1 MQRRKKHS
9 SPIMGLDIGTTKV
22 SIVVGD
28 LNEKNKI
35 EIVGIGSHASSG
47 LKRGVVVNIEAT
59 VDSIQK
65 AAEEAERMSGY
76 PIKEVMIAI
85 GGDHIKGMKG
95 HGMVTLRDKEVTSR
109 DIERVIESANTLLIP
124 TERETIHSIAQDYTV
139 DRESGIN
146 DPIGIHGLKL
156 EANVHIVTGDVTSR
170 RNIEK
175 CIKMSGMTSAGIV
188 LKQIAS
194 SEAVLTRDE
203 KEIGVAMIDFG
214 GGTCSIA
221 IFMNG
226 SVQYTE
232 NISLG
237 GDNIDRDIAFGLSIS
252 LPKAKKLKE
261 DHGVALAKADEMLSD
276 ETIEIRNASD
286 STCKKVLKRDL
297 IKIIELR
304 MEEIFIL
311 IKEELSKAGFIGM
324 LPAGVVL
331 TGGSSKMKETKALA
345 EQVLEMPTRVGVP
358 YDVHGLTDIVND
370 PVHSTGIGLV
380 KYAIMSK
387 GLPLEAGAMNKK
399 NVFTRMKSWFSELF

>member
-237 GDNIDRDIAFGLSIS
+237 GDN
-252 LPKAKKLKE
+252 
-261 DHGVALAKADEMLSD
+261 H
-276 ETIEIRNASD
+276 
-286 STCKKVLKRDL
+286 
-297 IKIIELR
+297 
-304 MEEIFIL
+304 
-311 IKEELSKAGFIGM
+311 
-324 LPAGVVL
+324 
-331 TGGSSKMKETKALA
+331 
-345 EQVLEMPTRVGVP
+345 
-358 YDVHGLTDIVND
+358 
-370 PVHSTGIGLV
+370 
-380 KYAIMSK
+380 
-387 GLPLEAGAMNKK
+387 
-399 NVFTRMKSWFSELF
+399 

>member
-1 MQRRKKHS
+1 
-9 SPIMGLDIGTTKV
+9 
-22 SIVVGD
+22 
-28 LNEKNKI
+28 
-35 EIVGIGSHASSG
+35 
-47 LKRGVVVNIEAT
+47 
-59 VDSIQK
+59 
-65 AAEEAERMSGY
+65 
-76 PIKEVMIAI
+76 
-85 GGDHIKGMKG
+85 
-95 HGMVTLRDKEVTSR
+95 
-109 DIERVIESANTLLIP
+109 
-124 TERETIHSIAQDYTV
+124 
-139 DRESGIN
+139 
-146 DPIGIHGLKL
+146 
-156 EANVHIVTGDVTSR
+156 
-170 RNIEK
+170 
-175 CIKMSGMTSAGIV
+175 
-188 LKQIAS
+188 
-194 SEAVLTRDE
+194 
-203 KEIGVAMIDFG
+203 
-214 GGTCSIA
+214 
-221 IFMNG
+221 
-226 SVQYTE
+226 
-232 NISLG
+232 
-237 GDNIDRDIAFGLSIS
+237 
-252 LPKAKKLKE
+252 
-261 DHGVALAKADEMLSD
+261 MLSD